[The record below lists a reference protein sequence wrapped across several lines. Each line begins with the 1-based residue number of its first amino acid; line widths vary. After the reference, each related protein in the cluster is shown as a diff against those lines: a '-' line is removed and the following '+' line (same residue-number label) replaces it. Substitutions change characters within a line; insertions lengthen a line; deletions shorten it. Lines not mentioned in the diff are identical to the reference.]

1 MNEPF
6 IKILEELEDIMSRQG
21 EPFKARAYQKAAEV
35 IITHPENITTLEQL
49 KGKPAMGKTIMST
62 LQEYMETGS
71 VQTIEKYKH
80 HPLNTLTR
88 VFGIGPKKA
97 QDFIN
102 EGLDTI
108 DKLKAHPEKLTAA
121 QKVGVEFYDD
131 IEKKIPREEID
142 QYKQLLADMT
152 GIPSGTTFEIVGSYR
167 RGASMSGDIDIIIT
181 NTHNNL
187 LSFETMLNA
196 LIKQN
201 IITHV
206 LSRGRSKSLT
216 LARLQGKPARR
227 IDLLYSPP
235 EEYAFA
241 ILYFTGS
248 KAFNTMQRQKAVEL
262 GYTLNE
268 HGLHYFHNG
277 VKGEK
282 VEGQFHS
289 EKDIFDFLGME
300 YREPRERKDGRVIVS
315 NEPLLENLNKIKT
328 HGVEWLTRLTEPDIE
343 TIIQHAN
350 KTYYGD
356 ETPIM
361 TDDLY
366 DMVCDYVCE
375 KFPNNPIAKVGHTQL
390 EPLKH
395 KATLPFELW
404 SMDKIKPDSNAL
416 NKWTARY
423 KGPYVLS
430 CKLDGVSGLYVSP
443 DKLYTRGNGKIGQD
457 ISHMIPY
464 LRLPKKEG
472 LVVRGEIIIPKEVFT
487 HKYSKDFSNPRNF
500 VAGVVN
506 QKKGVME
513 RVKDLDFV
521 AYEVIRPA
529 LNPSQ
534 QLKSLHAQ
542 TEMEVVSY
550 VLQKSVSVES
560 LSDLLLTW
568 RNTCKYELDGIICS
582 NDEVYARSA
591 GNPEHAFAFKMVH
604 KDQTAETK
612 VVDVK
617 WNVSKDGY
625 LKPRVQ
631 IEPVMIGGAK
641 IEYTTGFNAKFIVDN
656 HIGTGAVISLI
667 RSGDVIPHIQHVIR
681 GAETPLMPTSTYKWN
696 DTLVDILLDDHKADR
711 EVNQKIITLFFK
723 TIGVDGLGAG
733 NIKKI
738 IDAGHTTIQD
748 ILCMSLENFMEIDGF
763 KEKLSDKIY
772 EGIKEKFKEA
782 SLPVLMEATNIFGRG
797 FGKKKFQLIL
807 TAVPDIMVSN
817 ISYAE
822 KINTVSK
829 IDGMAKTTSEKFI
842 DKLAE
847 FKEWAFNVGLKR
859 EKLIFTPDFKSDTN
873 NVLHGKRIVLTG
885 FRDKVFIEKLE
896 QRGAI
901 LSGVVSKKTDLVI
914 VKDQHQETSKTQDAN
929 THGIQIIPYQEF
941 INAHNI
947 V

>member
-1 MNEPF
+1 MNNEF
-6 IKILEELEDIMSRQG
+6 IKILEELEDIMTRQG

-35 IITHPENITTLEQL
+35 IMTHPENITTLEQL

-142 QYKQLLADMT
+142 QYKQILADLT
-152 GIPSGTTFEIVGSYR
+152 GLPRGTTFEIVGSYR

-181 NTHNNL
+181 NADNNL
-187 LSFETMLNA
+187 LSFETIINA
-196 LIKQN
+196 LIKRN

-216 LARLQGKPARR
+216 LARLQGKPSRR

-277 VKGEK
+277 VKGKK
-282 VEGQFHS
+282 VEGRFIQ

-300 YREPRERKDGRVIVS
+300 YKEPRERKDGRVVLS
-315 NEPLLENLNKIKT
+315 NDPKRNLHQIKT
-328 HGVEWLTRLTEPDIE
+328 HGIEWLTRLTEQDIE
-343 TIIQHAN
+343 NIIQHAN

-366 DMVCDYVCE
+366 DMVCDYVRD

-390 EPLKH
+390 ELTKN
-395 KATLPFELW
+395 KAKLPFELW
-404 SMDKIKPDSNAL
+404 SMDKIKPESNSL
-416 NKWTARY
+416 NKWTAIY

-430 CKLDGVSGLYVSP
+430 CKLDGVSALYVSP

-464 LRLPKKEG
+464 LHLSQKEG
-472 LVVRGEIIIPKEVFT
+472 LVVRGEIIIQKEVFT
-487 HKYSKDFSNPRNF
+487 QKYSKDFSNPRNF

-529 LNPSQ
+529 LKPSQ
-534 QLKSLHAQ
+534 QLESLDTH
-542 TEMEVVSY
+542 TEMNVVSY
-550 VLQKSVSVES
+550 VFQESVSVES

-568 RNTCKYELDGIICS
+568 RNTCKYELDGIICC

-591 GNPEHAFAFKMVH
+591 GNPEHAFAFKMAH

-631 IEPVMIGGAK
+631 IEPVVIGGAK
-641 IEYTTGFNAKFIVDN
+641 IEYATGFNAKFIVDN
-656 HIGTGAVISLI
+656 NIGTGAVISLI
-667 RSGDVIPHIQHVIR
+667 RSGDVIPHIRKVIR
-681 GAETPLMPTSTYKWN
+681 GAETPLMPTSAYKWN
-696 DTLVDILLDDHKADR
+696 DTLVDIMLDDHKTDL

-738 IDAGHTTIQD
+738 TDAGHTAIQD
-748 ILCMSLENFMEIDGF
+748 ILCMTREDFMEVDGF

-772 EGIKEKFKEA
+772 EGIQEKFKEA
-782 SLPVLMEATNIFGRG
+782 SLPVLMEATNVFGRG
-797 FGKKKFQLIL
+797 FGKKKFQMIL
-807 TAVPDIMVSN
+807 TDAPDIIVSN
-817 ISYAE
+817 MSYAE
-822 KINTVSK
+822 KIDTVCK
-829 IDGMAKTTSEKFI
+829 IGGMAKNTSEKFVE
-842 DKLAE
+842 KLAE
-847 FKEWAFNVGLKR
+847 FKEWASVVGLKR
-859 EKLIFTPDFKSDTN
+859 EKLIFISENNTDTTN
-873 NVLHGKRIVLTG
+873 LLHGKRIVLTG
-885 FRDKVFIEKLE
+885 FRDKILVEKLE

-901 LSGVVSKKTDLVI
+901 MSGVVSKKTDLVI
-914 VKDQHQETSKTQDAN
+914 VTDSLQETGKTQDARAY
-929 THGIQIIPYQEF
+929 GIQIIPYQEF
-941 INAHNI
+941 INTYNI
-947 V
+947 A